1 MEAPAF
7 RWPRLRAGRASVA
20 LLALLIAIDGVAV
33 AGIVAARRQARA
45 AAVEELRRG
54 TADQA
59 RSSEVALQTLRAD
72 LVFLASSPRLQ
83 DSRERGASGDPLRR
97 RWARLE
103 TETALL
109 LFAQGHPEL
118 LSLSVID
125 ARGAPVTR
133 IARPSPEAEPL
144 VVAEAPLPLP
154 WAFRLAVPIEGGG
167 AIEAVVAPERLLE
180 AAAPGRGATLV
191 TGDQRTPAREDEL
204 VVREP
209 LDARGWAAPPAL
221 LLERRRSEGDLL
233 GTFEQLASSY
243 RTTLLL
249 NLLVLALGLP
259 LVALALREA
268 RRAAELDV
276 ERSHEEERR
285 RLERS
290 LWHQERLAT
299 VGRLAARIAHEI
311 NNPLAGVSNHVTM
324 LDEDLAAG
332 QLDAARRR
340 LPRLREGLD
349 RMAQIVRRALRLAE
363 PGQAERGR
371 VDVLALA
378 EETVAL
384 LAGTAPAVA
393 VRVRA
398 LGLLDAGRDLGGG
411 VGVDGDRAAL
421 AQLLTNL
428 VLNALQMQPDGGEVE
443 VIVSRAGD
451 EALIEVADRGP
462 GLDAEVAPRLFE
474 PFVSSRGSTGLGLA
488 VCHGIVREHGGS
500 ISAENRPGGGA
511 LFSVRLPVAAVPAQ
525 EAS

>member
-1 MEAPAF
+1 MSIPW
-7 RWPRLRAGRASVA
+7 RLPRLRAGRAGIV
-20 LLALLIAIDGVAV
+20 LLALLLAIYGVAL
-33 AGIVAARRQARA
+33 AGIVNARQQARA
-45 AAVEELRRG
+45 AAVEELRRS

-83 DSRERGASGDPLRR
+83 ETLLRSDSRDPVQR

-103 TETALL
+103 TESTLL

-118 LSLSVID
+118 AALGVLD
-125 ARGAPVTR
+125 RAGAAVTW
-133 IARPSPEAEPL
+133 IARPSGSAEPM
-144 VVAEAPLPLP
+144 VVADPPVLLP
-154 WAFRLAVPIEGGG
+154 WAFRLSLPIEGGG
-167 AIEAVVAPERLLE
+167 SIESVADPGRLLE
-180 AAAPGRGATLV
+180 ATAPGRGAVLV
-191 TGDQRTPAREDEL
+191 SGDERAPAGEGEL

-209 LDARGWAAPPAL
+209 VDARGFSAPPAL
-221 LLERRRSEGDLL
+221 LLERRRGQGELL
-233 GTFEQLASSY
+233 GTFEQLARSY

-259 LVALALREA
+259 LVALALHEA
-268 RRAAELDV
+268 RRAAAFAAA
-276 ERSHEEERR
+276 RAHEEERR
-285 RLERS
+285 QLERS

-311 NNPLAGVSNHVTM
+311 NNPLAGVSNHLTL
-324 LDEDLAAG
+324 LDEDLQAG
-332 QLDAARRR
+332 NLDAAGRRV
-340 LPRLREGLD
+340 PRLREGVE
-349 RMAQIVRRALRLAE
+349 RMALIVRRALRLAE
-363 PGQAERGR
+363 PGRSERGE

-378 EETVAL
+378 EETVSL

-398 LGLLDAGRDLGGG
+398 LGALVGSAAGGG
-411 VGVDGDRAAL
+411 VTVQGDRTAL

-428 VLNALQMQPDGGEVE
+428 VLNALQMQSTGGEVE

-451 EALIEVADRGP
+451 EVLIEVADRGP
-462 GLDAEVAPRLFE
+462 GVDDQVMSRLFE

-488 VCHGIVREHGGS
+488 VCHGIVHEHGGS
-500 ISAENRPGGGA
+500 IDAENRPGGGA
-511 LFSVRLPVAAVPAQ
+511 LFTVKLPVVSRHAQ